1 MISHHFELVQT
12 RTTNIS
18 KHKKK
23 SLKEETIPN
32 FTGHLY
38 LDVIGDFTEHNR
50 LTESE
55 LSRLECYEKYHLE
68 HSLNSFNDAE
78 LNDHLYQ
85 IYYAKR
91 TDSTLV
97 L

>member
-1 MISHHFELVQT
+1 M
-12 RTTNIS
+12 S

-32 FTGHLY
+32 FTGHSSS
-38 LDVIGDFTEHNR
+38 DVIRDFAEHDR

-55 LSRLECYEKYHLE
+55 LSRLECHERYYLE
-68 HSLNSFNDAE
+68 CSLNSFNDAE

-85 IYYAKR
+85 IYYTKR
-91 TDSTLV
+91 TNSTLV

>member
-1 MISHHFELVQT
+1 M
-12 RTTNIS
+12 S

-23 SLKEETIPN
+23 SLKEDTIPN
-32 FTGHLY
+32 FTGHPY
-38 LDVIGDFTEHNR
+38 SNVIQDFAECDR
-50 LTESE
+50 LTESK
-55 LSRLECYEKYHLE
+55 LSRLECHERYCLE
-68 HSLNSFNDAE
+68 CSLNSFNDAE
-78 LNDHLYQ
+78 LNDHLYL

>member
-1 MISHHFELVQT
+1 M
-12 RTTNIS
+12 S

-32 FTGHLY
+32 FTGHSY
-38 LDVIGDFTEHNR
+38 SDVIRDFAEHDR

-55 LSRLECYEKYHLE
+55 LSRLECHERYYLE
-68 HSLNSFNDAE
+68 RSLNSFNDAE

-91 TDSTLV
+91 TNSTLV